1 MNVSNFVQVFDMND
15 TSEKNLYLKG
25 VMVGKYQN
33 DILSKWYATQDIQ
46 IADFEKYICK
56 RLSDLVGYPITNK
69 VDILRADKDCKIK
82 SGMNIADWVK
92 SWMVEETRE
101 ELLNNG

>member
-46 IADFEKYICK
+46 IADFVFCF
-56 RLSDLVGYPITNK
+56 
-69 VDILRADKDCKIK
+69 
-82 SGMNIADWVK
+82 
-92 SWMVEETRE
+92 
-101 ELLNNG
+101 